1 MSLVSGVD
9 FKLPVLEPGAADKIL
24 PLPELDRSALR
35 ENLENISAD
44 AVGNKAAHAAG
55 GDMQRR
61 IGQSRQNIPLPDA
74 VLVLPGLFVPADPYK
89 VTVCDV
95 FQKQDAFPR
104 QYRFKSHLAGFQIH
118 MGQKSL
124 SLFV

>member
-1 MSLVSGVD
+1 
-9 FKLPVLEPGAADKIL
+9 
-24 PLPELDRSALR
+24 
-35 ENLENISAD
+35 
-44 AVGNKAAHAAG
+44 
-55 GDMQRR
+55 MQRR

>member
-9 FKLPVLEPGAADKIL
+9 FKLPVLKPGAADKIFS
-24 PLPELDRSALR
+24 LPESDRSALR

-44 AVGNKAAHAAG
+44 AVGNKAAGTAG

-61 IGQSRQNIPLPDA
+61 IGQPRQDVPLPDA

-89 VTVCDV
+89 VAVCDV
-95 FQKQDAFPR
+95 LQEQDTFSR
-104 QYRFKSHLAGFQIH
+104 QYRFKSHLTGFQIH

-124 SLFV
+124 SLSV